1 MQAAATATPFAMDAL
16 SQHLLERKELTLWRR
31 VFLASEDR
39 RIDFEE
45 DTVYLVCT
53 DAPRHRWNPS
63 ELAAF
68 AQRFGGWHE
77 PLGELDALLAF
88 TDAGGAMRAA
98 LLLQQ
103 IGADCSIRAAM
114 TTARCSIACI
124 EADGETRRVAVLPPV
139 ATRPED
145 TLRRVPPSTLVICS
159 DCYQALEP
167 LLAEEA
173 RDVLVTTEYDPGEQ
187 PEASITLL
195 PHATC
200 AMSTFAGLG
209 AV

>member
-1 MQAAATATPFAMDAL
+1 MQAATVTPFAMDAL

-31 VFLASEDR
+31 VFLATEER
-39 RIDFEE
+39 RVAFEE

-63 ELAAF
+63 ELAAL

-77 PLGELDALLAF
+77 PLGEVDALLAF
-88 TDAGGAMRAA
+88 RDAAGAMRAA

-103 IGADCSIRAAM
+103 IGAESSVRAAVS
-114 TTARCSIACI
+114 TAYCSIACI
-124 EADGETRRVAVLPPV
+124 EADGERRCVAVLPPLAV
-139 ATRPED
+139 TPED
-145 TLRRVPPSTLVICS
+145 TLRRVPPSTLVICAN
-159 DCYQALEP
+159 CYEALEP

-173 RDVLVTTEYDPGEQ
+173 RDVLVTTEYDPGEL

-209 AV
+209 SC

>member
-1 MQAAATATPFAMDAL
+1 MQAATVTPFAMDAL

-31 VFLASEDR
+31 VFLATEER
-39 RIDFEE
+39 RVEFEE

-63 ELAAF
+63 ELAAL

-77 PLGELDALLAF
+77 PLGEVDALLAF
-88 TDAGGAMRAA
+88 RDAAGAMRAA

-103 IGADCSIRAAM
+103 IGADSSVRAAVS
-114 TTARCSIACI
+114 TAYCSIACI
-124 EADGETRRVAVLPPV
+124 EADGDTRRVAVLPPLAV
-139 ATRPED
+139 APED
-145 TLRRVPPSTLVICS
+145 TLRRVPPSTLVICAN
-159 DCYQALEP
+159 CYEALEP

-173 RDVLVTTEYDPGEQ
+173 RDVLVTTEYDPGEL

-209 AV
+209 SC